1 MRGKVSF
8 PWSSVVA
15 FGGEVCIRGRGQR
28 GADSKLKLGGR
39 RRPKTGLLGE
49 HMQTL
54 TCEDEVGREGDRYR
68 RCDLKVMSVTA

>member
-39 RRPKTGLLGE
+39 RRPKTGLLE
-49 HMQTL
+49 NKCRHSPVKTKS
-54 TCEDEVGREGDRYR
+54 DV
-68 RCDLKVMSVTA
+68 KVTGTVVVILR